1 MENDP
6 KKTDASSS
14 FLKTDGGRTKS
25 NAIDVPSISLTSGG
39 GAIKDID
46 EKFSVN
52 AVNGTA
58 TVSIPLPF
66 SRPRG
71 AAPNLGLSYDSGSG
85 NGIFGMGWSLSLPSI
100 KRKTSKDLPQYFDG
114 VESDVFVFSDA
125 EDLVP
130 AFKKEP
136 DGTFAI
142 DVNGEYMVDEKDSP
156 DGVFRIRF
164 YRPRIEGHFARI
176 ERWTHKTNGTIQWRV
191 ITKENSTTLFGWSP
205 NSRIADPASARRIFQ
220 WLPELVFDDKGNCTR
235 FIYKQEDDKGFDAT
249 LAHNKNR
256 FKSAAITYTNAY
268 LSKVLYRNKTP
279 YKNFGDPFTAE
290 EDFLFQ

>member
-6 KKTDASSS
+6 KKNDDSSS

-25 NAIDVPSISLTSGG
+25 NSIDVPSISLPSGG
-39 GAIKDID
+39 GAIKGID

-66 SRPRG
+66 SSPRG
-71 AAPNLGLSYDSGSG
+71 AAPNLGLSYDSGNG
-85 NGIFGMGWSLSLPSI
+85 NGIFGMGWSLGLPSI
-100 KRKTSKDLPQYFDG
+100 KRKTSKDLPHYFDAI
-114 VESDVFVFSDA
+114 ESDVFVFSDA

-136 DGTFAI
+136 DGTFAV
-142 DVNGEYMVDEKDSP
+142 DLDGEYVVDEKDSP

-176 ERWTHKTNGTIQWRV
+176 ERWTHKTNGDIRWRV
-191 ITKENSTTLFGWSP
+191 ITKDNSTTLFGWSP
-205 NSRIADPASARRIFQ
+205 SSRIADPASARRI
-220 WLPELVFDDKGNCTR
+220 L
-235 FIYKQEDDKGFDAT
+235 
-249 LAHNKNR
+249 
-256 FKSAAITYTNAY
+256 
-268 LSKVLYRNKTP
+268 
-279 YKNFGDPFTAE
+279 
-290 EDFLFQ
+290 